1 MRPPTQRPRWRCLD
15 PGCPA
20 HTWQWIPD
28 HVDPLHGGRDAIA
41 AHRLVVHGDDGTLAV
56 LETEEARR
64 G

>member
-1 MRPPTQRPRWRCLD
+1 
-15 PGCPA
+15 
-20 HTWQWIPD
+20 
-28 HVDPLHGGRDAIA
+28 VDPLRGGRDAIA